1 MFLEVFVLALDLTVL
16 FCHSHCI
23 VLHGRVIADVLL
35 FVD

>member
-1 MFLEVFVLALDLTVL
+1 MFVEVFVLALDLTVH

-23 VLHGRVIADVLL
+23 LFHGRVIADVLL